1 MRNTFRGFYSLNDT
15 TIINDVW
22 NSDKTIFVFDTNCLL
37 NLYRCEDK
45 TRDDILDVMSKISER
60 IWLPFFVCLEYQK
73 NRRTVITDSITNL
86 NLIKNSLNDV
96 VSSVTKSLSTSNVKK
111 HLYNALSESMHT
123 LQNDIKPLI
132 DDFIASHIDTRI
144 DSKEKI
150 NKRDVI
156 RERIDTLVHDKCGSA
171 PTGEWINNINNEG
184 INRYEKL
191 IPPGFMDASKTGKKY
206 HHDLEFEE
214 KYGDLYI
221 WMEIIKKSKEDDIE
235 NVIFICDDR
244 KKDWWYETK
253 GITHGALEALQ
264 TEIYTKSEI
273 KNFKLITQAT
283 FLRNAQEYLPDI
295 NINSDSLKEVQQ
307 ISDSQN
313 DIRKIITTRLKDSF
327 TNSLSDK
334 LRETLENRVNE
345 EIKSKNLLVSN
356 VSFSDGNIDFLS
368 DSSEFISAEVL
379 TEYQEKIE
387 SNISKLRGVYNSL
400 INLYHNSPE
409 GDVGEYI
416 NDIIELINK
425 YSHLNLEIFDRLK
438 NNRNTPNIF
447 LIVRMSLIAEIT
459 ELTSI
464 SEKLLSLIKLKFD
477 IH

>member
-15 TIINDVW
+15 TIINNVW

-73 NRRTVITDSITNL
+73 NRRTVITDSINNL

-96 VSSVTKSLSTSNVKK
+96 VTSVTKSLSTGNVKK
-111 HLYNALSESMHT
+111 HLYNALSESVHA

-132 DDFIASHIDTRI
+132 DNFITSHIDTRI
-144 DSKEKI
+144 DSKEKV
-150 NKRDVI
+150 NKRDII
-156 RERIDTLVHDKCGSA
+156 RERIDVLVNEKCGSP
-171 PTGEWINNINNEG
+171 PTPEWINNVNNEG
-184 INRYEKL
+184 VDRYKKL

-206 HHDLEFEE
+206 YYDLEFEE

-221 WMEIIKKSKEDDIE
+221 WMEIINKSKKDNIE
-235 NVIFICDDR
+235 NIIFICDDR

-253 GITHGALEALQ
+253 GVTHGALEALQ
-264 TEIYTKSEI
+264 TEIYTESGI

-283 FLRNAQEYLPDI
+283 FLHNAQEYLPNI

-313 DIRKIITTRLKDSF
+313 DIRNVITSGLNSTIM
-327 TNSLSDK
+327 NSLSNK
-334 LRETLENRVNE
+334 LRETLENSVNE
-345 EIKSKNLLVSN
+345 QIKSRDLSVSN
-356 VSFSDGNIDFLS
+356 VVFGDNNFIS
-368 DSSEFISAEVL
+368 DSSEFISAKKL
-379 TEYQEKIE
+379 TEYQDQIE
-387 SNISKLRGVYNSL
+387 SNISKLRDVYNLL
-400 INLYHNSPE
+400 IVLCHDSSEKNH
-409 GDVGEYI
+409 EYM
-416 NDIIELINK
+416 NDIIELIN
-425 YSHLNLEIFDRLK
+425 SHSDLNVEIFDKLK

-447 LIVRMSLIAEIT
+447 LIVRTSLAMEVS
-459 ELTSI
+459 ELTAVT
-464 SEKLLSLIKLKFD
+464 EKLLSLIKLKFD
-477 IH
+477 I